1 MDPEI
6 LRLRR
11 DVRILKLYSV
21 VLTSAALIAL
31 LAAFRTHRP
40 DDQILRAR
48 GLVIVDAAGRERILI
63 GAPIPAATNRVRTDT
78 ARVRR
83 TWGPQFPKQYLTWYQ
98 TYRNSMNGMLVLD
111 EHGFDRVAIGDSV
124 PDPNIGRRIGAG
136 TGMVINDAQGFE
148 RSGYNLITYG
158 GHDRIVMGLDDNSGG
173 EGVTLA
179 VIDSGRVG
187 VGVHHGRALYFL
199 GTAPAGTLEDS
210 LTQPF
215 NGLFLKDGA
224 AERRVTASSRHPR

>member
-1 MDPEI
+1 MNPEI
-6 LRLRR
+6 QKLRR

-21 VLTSAALIAL
+21 VLTSAALVAL
-31 LAAFRTHRP
+31 LAAFRAHRP

-63 GAPIPAATNRVRTDT
+63 GAPIPPARNRVRTDT

-83 TWGPQFPKQYLTWYQ
+83 IWGPQFPKEYLTYYT

-111 EHGFDRVAIGDSV
+111 EHGFDRVALGDSV

-158 GHDRIVMGLDDNSGG
+158 GHDRIVMGLDDNNGG

-187 VGVHHGRALYFL
+187 VAVQHDHGLYFL
-199 GTAPAGTLEDS
+199 GTAPAGTLDDS
-210 LTQPF
+210 LREPF
-215 NGLFLKDGA
+215 SGLLLKQGA
-224 AERRVTASSRHPR
+224 AERRVTASGGR